1 MREKTTSLPHPKH
14 KIYNKTMSP
23 QKIGKKL
30 KEERLK
36 LGLRQAEVAKK
47 ADISANYYARIERDE
62 ENPTIETLERILKV
76 LKVKSRD
83 ILPF

>member
-1 MREKTTSLPHPKH
+1 MFVT
-14 KIYNKTMSP
+14 P

-30 KEERLK
+30 KEFRTK
-36 LGLRQAEVAKK
+36 LGLKQSDVAKK
-47 ADISANYYARIERDE
+47 ADISVNYYARIERDE

-76 LKVKSRD
+76 LKVKSSD

>member
-1 MREKTTSLPHPKH
+1 
-14 KIYNKTMSP
+14 MSP

-30 KEERLK
+30 KEFRLK
-36 LGLRQAEVAKK
+36 IGLKQSDVAKK
-47 ADISANYYARIERDE
+47 ADISVNYYARIERDE

-76 LKVKSRD
+76 LKVKSSD

>member
-1 MREKTTSLPHPKH
+1 
-14 KIYNKTMSP
+14 MSP

-30 KEERLK
+30 KEVRLK
-36 LGLRQAEVAKK
+36 LGLKQSDVAKK
-47 ADISANYYARIERDE
+47 ADISGNYYARIERDE

-76 LKVKSRD
+76 LKVKSGD